1 MPFLAM
7 ISAKFYNK
15 DPVKLLNAKLVRSI
29 LIGGIVL
36 LLGDARET
44 SKLSLLLSLIFD
56 PVWGAC
62 VSLVRSPFAKKLSI
76 PLRRQLFSHQ
86 QRLFSSRLV
95 L

>member
-7 ISAKFYNK
+7 ISAKFYNKDLYK

-44 SKLSLLLSLIFD
+44 SKLSLLLSLVFD

-62 VSLVRSPFAKKLSI
+62 VSR
-76 PLRRQLFSHQ
+76 
-86 QRLFSSRLV
+86 
-95 L
+95 